1 MISFKNY
8 CSSSA
13 NKLTYLARIVTSFIA
28 RRNRAFDFERA
39 ACAVFGLATFGV
51 HMTGAYIRNPTC
63 PVFVRDER
71 S

>member
-8 CSSSA
+8 CSFSS

>member
-1 MISFKNY
+1 MRLVSSLLGILKKEALYKHRFK
-8 CSSSA
+8 
-13 NKLTYLARIVTSFIA
+13 IV
-28 RRNRAFDFERA
+28 
-39 ACAVFGLATFGV
+39 AVFGLATFGV